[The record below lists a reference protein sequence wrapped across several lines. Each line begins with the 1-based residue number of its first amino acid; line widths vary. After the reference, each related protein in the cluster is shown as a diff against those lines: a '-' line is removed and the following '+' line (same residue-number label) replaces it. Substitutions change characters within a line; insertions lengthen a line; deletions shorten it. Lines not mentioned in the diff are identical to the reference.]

1 MINFIYISRITMILF
16 ILSVATTVNAGNV
29 GQGRA
34 FYNDQCLRCHGSD
47 GRGGQ
52 MPGTPN
58 FSRGEGL
65 RMSNV
70 QLKTRILAG
79 RMACPSFRGILSEKD
94 VLDVVSYLRTLH

>member
-1 MINFIYISRITMILF
+1 MFTFNYSSITIILL
-16 ILSVATTVNAGNV
+16 ILCMATSVHAGSI

-34 FYNDQCLRCHGSD
+34 FFSDQCARCHGHD

-65 RMSNV
+65 RMTNV
-70 QLKTRILAG
+70 QLKDRILRG
-79 RMACPSFRGILSEKD
+79 KMACPSFRGILSEKD